1 MWQHRLLI
9 TALPKQ
15 RQDGLVYN
23 SEFEVS
29 QSYTVSSWEWRRRG
43 RGKGRE
49 RRKGKETESQVEDDL
64 VDK

>member
-43 RGKGRE
+43 RG
-49 RRKGKETESQVEDDL
+49 GKEGRGRRPRVRWRMT
-64 VDK
+64 

>member
-43 RGKGRE
+43 RGGE
-49 RRKGKETESQVEDDL
+49 GEGKGKKEGEGDRESGGG
-64 VDK
+64 